1 MTARW
6 KQKEI
11 WRQRN
16 QILKSEDWEVMCFLH
31 FRWNFQQIPPEVNG
45 VRLNTRY
52 VSVMYEIL
60 LEVHIIYLNVSPW
73 NWDFSNLFDR
83 GKPNWDLVTCWL
95 KSNNGLLNFLLKKC
109 VVSCLFL
116 VLLVMNLLEW
126 YLFWNTWHLYDVVS
140 VILLVLKP
148 ISVRLMDVV

>member
-1 MTARW
+1 
-6 KQKEI
+6 
-11 WRQRN
+11 
-16 QILKSEDWEVMCFLH
+16 
-31 FRWNFQQIPPEVNG
+31 
-45 VRLNTRY
+45 
-52 VSVMYEIL
+52 MYEIL

-73 NWDFSNLFDR
+73 NWDFSNLFDC

-126 YLFWNTWHLYDVVS
+126 YLLWNVWHLYDVVS